1 MASPISKG
9 GSSVDD
15 FPRGSPLDRDTWTT
29 SCRAWAVVPF
39 VTLLVACGGAP
50 AKPAL
55 MAEST
60 DVVVTVSQLRTLDY
74 DFAARFTTLVTACAN
89 DIIAQSEEDTVRR
102 SALLWKMNAVPA
114 ARSAAFHHDPLI
126 ALYDL
131 WALTLQQRDYF
142 AEGNGA
148 ALFGRHQRCAVAV
161 SRQLCDDV
169 LDVARGVTHTG
180 DVSEI
185 ERRLEMW
192 AKINPI
198 KSAPLVRRSAAAD
211 ISALTP
217 QAPHKGLQAVESLE
231 ETTRDLA
238 DRLTILSA
246 DLPTESRWQA
256 EYLIHGIFEE
266 HLEEPSQRVVGA
278 FDRVTSLLNEFEP
291 FIDEQRES
299 LLDSIEEERNA
310 WIDAIGGAGK
320 TLQDSVAS
328 ERTTLLQSI
337 HEEMVWGFA
346 ELETTGRT
354 LVDHVF
360 LRAVQFALILLVIAL
375 AGSLV
380 ARRRSRDR
388 HRESRGQEDT

>member
-1 MASPISKG
+1 M
-9 GSSVDD
+9 
-15 FPRGSPLDRDTWTT
+15 
-29 SCRAWAVVPF
+29 
-39 VTLLVACGGAP
+39 TLLVACGGAP

-74 DFAARFTTLVTACAN
+74 DFAAHFTTLVTDCAN

-102 SALLWKMNAVPA
+102 RALLWKMNAVPA
-114 ARSAAFHHDPLI
+114 ARSAAFHHDPLV

-131 WALTLQQRDYF
+131 WALTLQQRDHF

-169 LDVARGVTHTG
+169 LEVARGVTHTG

-185 ERRLEMW
+185 EERLEMW
-192 AKINPI
+192 AKMNPI
-198 KSAPLVRRSAAAD
+198 KSGPLVRRSAAAD

-238 DRLTILSA
+238 DRMTILSA
-246 DLPTESRWQA
+246 DLPRESRWQA

-266 HLEEPSQRVVGA
+266 HLKEPSRRVVRA
-278 FDRVTSLLNEFEP
+278 FDRVTSLL
-291 FIDEQRES
+291 
-299 LLDSIEEERNA
+299 DSIKEERNA
-310 WIDAIGGAGK
+310 WIDAIGSAGK

-337 HEEMVWGFA
+337 HEEMTWGFA
-346 ELETTGRT
+346 ELEATGRT
-354 LVDHVF
+354 LIDHVF
-360 LRAVQFALILLVIAL
+360 IRAVQFALILLVIAL

-388 HRESRGQEDT
+388 HRESRDQEDT